1 MYIKFWGTRGSI
13 PVPGN
18 NTLKYGGNTPCVELR
33 TSKNRLM
40 ILDAGSGIREFG
52 KYLDNNGYE
61 DSIDIFVSHYH
72 WDHIQ
77 GIPFFL
83 PLYDTKN
90 KITFFG
96 ETSNGEKI
104 ETILQNQM
112 RANYFPI
119 NLNEICA
126 NTAFEEITINSSY
139 NIDGIKVET
148 LRANHSSP
156 TVTYK
161 FIEGNKSIVYM
172 TDNELKLNEKDN
184 NITESTVSD
193 IVEMNKDLIEFCYGC
208 DYLIHDSMYDE
219 VAILGKKGWGH
230 TGNVT
235 LTYFSIL
242 AKVKNLVLFHYNPD
256 YTDEKIDNLLEK
268 TITIAKGEGAEL
280 NCIASREGMCIEF

>member
-33 TSKNRLM
+33 TSNNKL
-40 ILDAGSGIREFG
+40 IVLDAGSGLRELG
-52 KYLDNNGYE
+52 KHLSKNGYE
-61 DSIDIFVSHYH
+61 DSINILVSHYH

-83 PLYDTKN
+83 PLYDKRN

-104 ETILQNQM
+104 KNILDSQM
-112 RANYFPI
+112 TSNYFPI

-126 NTAFEEITINSSY
+126 NTSFQEVTVNNSYEIN
-139 NIDGIKVET
+139 GVKVET

-156 TVTYK
+156 TITYK
-161 FIEGNKSIVYM
+161 ITDGDKCLVYM
-172 TDNELKLNEKDN
+172 TDNELKLNDTN
-184 NITESTVSD
+184 NEHNISE
-193 IVEMNKDLIEFCYGC
+193 IVELNKELVDFCSGC

-219 VAILGKKGWGH
+219 ISILGKKGWGH

-235 LTYFSIL
+235 LAHFSIL
-242 AKVKNLVLFHYNPD
+242 SKVKNLILFHYNPD
-256 YTDEKIDNLLEK
+256 YTDDKIDKLLEETVSIVK
-268 TITIAKGEGAEL
+268 SKNAEL
-280 NCIASREGMCIEF
+280 NCIASKEGMCIEF